1 MVEKWYR
8 SNFEFPTGDSS
19 SPLGSNKD
27 KARKKFY
34 KELTFYVEGEER
46 FGKLYGASFIEYNL
60 REGETLAESKVLV
73 KKNFSWQTGKHN
85 LYWNYNSCKV
95 YIRTHRG

>member
-1 MVEKWYR
+1 MINMAEKWYR
-8 SNFEFPTGDSS
+8 GNFEFPTGDSS

-27 KARKKFY
+27 EAREKFY

-73 KKNFSWQTGKHN
+73 KKNFS
-85 LYWNYNSCKV
+85 
-95 YIRTHRG
+95 